1 MAFFDSTATTVPRP
15 RVATGAPNRSAPWLV
30 LREPHR
36 PAATAVPRGA
46 VLFGRD
52 GTLIQDVS
60 CNGDPGAV
68 HPLAGARTVRIPDGH
83 RPPTDP
89 YPPCVPAV
97 HPAAPGPE
105 QAAALLL
112 RP

>member
-15 RVATGAPNRSAPWLV
+15 RVATGAPNRSPPWLV

-68 HPLAGARTVRIPDGH
+68 HPLAGARN
-83 RPPTDP
+83 
-89 YPPCVPAV
+89 AL
-97 HPAAPGPE
+97 
-105 QAAALLL
+105 AALRAAGFALGVL
-112 RP
+112 ISRRS